1 MHKKK
6 LSLLF
11 IFSIFFMGIIF
22 GIYFINK
29 LPTILGYTNEKVTQ
43 YEGIVN
49 LCTLAFSSISF
60 VSVLILIAQIRGEH
74 EKSRRE
80 KACELLLEWTEKRNK
95 EMFYAKNIVE
105 TFNIKQCRKL
115 YLEEEFELDASICS
129 DIINFFDI
137 QTQTAS
143 SNNLSKTAVRQ
154 LKHFVTL
161 YLNLLES
168 ILVAWQYSIAD
179 REIIENEFSSFYSP
193 KEGHNFLQNYRI
205 ACGNEDKF
213 PAIELFCMQIET
225 RRKESIREK
234 GNVA

>member
-1 MHKKK
+1 
-6 LSLLF
+6 
-11 IFSIFFMGIIF
+11 MGIIF

-60 VSVLILIAQIRGEH
+60 VSVLILIVQIRGEH

-105 TFNIKQCRKL
+105 TFTIKQCRKL
-115 YLEEEFELDASICS
+115 YLEEEFKLDASICS
-129 DIINFFDI
+129 DIINFFEI
-137 QTQTAS
+137 RTQSDTKDV
-143 SNNLSKTAVRQ
+143 LDKIAVRQ

-168 ILVAWQYSIAD
+168 ILVAWQYSIVD
-179 REIIENEFSSFYSP
+179 KEIIENEFSSFYSP
-193 KEGHNFLQNYRI
+193 QEGHNFLQNYRI
-205 ACGNEDKF
+205 ACGKEDKF
-213 PAIELFCMQIET
+213 PAIELFCIHIENE
-225 RRKESIREK
+225 RKEKLKEK
-234 GNVA
+234 GNIA